1 MRLARLEVADFRNHP
16 QAAIDLDPGPNLLVG
31 PNGVGK
37 TNLLEAITFLATLGS
52 HRSSQDWALVRS
64 GAEAALI
71 RAAVLHANRR
81 VLVELEIRPGTGVRG
96 RLNRSQLPRARDLL
110 GGVRAV
116 MFAPEDLA
124 LVRGDPDER
133 RRFLDLLAVQRLPRF
148 HGTRQDYER
157 ILKQRNSLLR
167 SAVGRPAGGAVAAT
181 LDVWDERL
189 ALAGAEVWAER
200 LRLVDTLRPLVTEA
214 YQELAGHR
222 EAVELTYAASAAGG
236 PPAGGP
242 AAAAAPAGDTEAPP
256 PAAAELAT
264 VLRERLA
271 RDRRREL
278 ERGVTLSGPHRDDLV
293 LALGGLPARSHASH
307 GEAWSLALSL
317 RLAAHRWLAAE
328 GDPPILLLDDVFA
341 ELDRD
346 RRRRLAAAA
355 AAAEQAILT
364 AAVPEE
370 VPPELRATRFV
381 VAPGEVRRIDGH
393 GSVPGGEE
401 PRANPGPTAATASGQ
416 RPGAPEPRFG
426 PPEGTTP
433 PAGTDDSE
441 VGGYA

>member
-96 RLNRSQLPRARDLL
+96 RLNRSQVPRARDLL

-116 MFAPEDLA
+116 LFAPEDLA

-222 EAVELTYAASAAGG
+222 EAVELTYAASAAT
-236 PPAGGP
+236 
-242 AAAAAPAGDTEAPP
+242 APAGDTEAPP
-256 PAAAELAT
+256 PAAELAT

-293 LALGGLPARSHASH
+293 FALGGLPARSHASH

-355 AAAEQAILT
+355 AAAEQAIIT

-370 VPPELRATRFV
+370 VPRELGAARFA
-381 VAPGEVRRIDGH
+381 VAPGEVRRVDD
-393 GSVPGGEE
+393 GSVPGREG
-401 PRANPGPTAATASGQ
+401 PRAHPGPTAATAPGR

-433 PAGTDDSE
+433 PAGTDDSG